1 MRTGSVL
8 EPPNI
13 SAFVFFALLAAA
25 AFFTATDTIM
35 RVWTTAMHM
44 WSWCMPVRVLC
55 VLHVMYVQPR
65 YNSNRTASLCTL
77 LCVCWHCMY
86 FVHAHVLSVCVL
98 WYANMRH
105 VLLLL
110 MHCLKKIISGFC
122 WIQQYYC
129 LLSNTAAHAPCFLQH
144 QLWMCY
150 LRVPFQLAKPPG
162 FHVTHIAEGNF
173 VYYAYDQVYVLF
185 SRYIRRH
192 FLMHVC
198 TPAKKKNPVAELWE

>member
-98 WYANMRH
+98 WYANAWH

-110 MHCLKKIISGFC
+110 LNCCTSTVMFKVSWQYSAGQEFLLTTTR
-122 WIQQYYC
+122 YYC
-129 LLSNTAAHAPCFLQH
+129 SLFEQYSSPCSMF
-144 QLWMCY
+144 
-150 LRVPFQLAKPPG
+150 PP
-162 FHVTHIAEGNF
+162 T
-173 VYYAYDQVYVLF
+173 
-185 SRYIRRH
+185 
-192 FLMHVC
+192 
-198 TPAKKKNPVAELWE
+198 